1 VNKTFLSL
9 REAGLE
15 TGKDKM
21 TIKRAIDS
29 GRLSAVKEGNQ
40 WRIEP
45 SELFRVFPAISRND
59 NKDETPTQPSERRNA
74 TSRNTDETSMLR
86 LKLEMRDKQI
96 QQLETERERERAQL
110 NERIDDL
117 SRRLDR
123 ADEDR
128 TRLTAVLTHKE
139 NAVSEEASE
148 KRGLLSIFKL

>member
-1 VNKTFLSL
+1 MNKTFLSL

-59 NKDETPTQPSERRNA
+59 NKDETPTPPSERRNA

-86 LKLEMRDKQI
+86 LKLEMRDNQI
-96 QQLETERERERAQL
+96 QQLEIERDRERQQL
-110 NERIDDL
+110 NERIEDL
-117 SRRLDR
+117 ARRLDK
-123 ADEDR
+123 ADGDR
-128 TRLTAVLTHKE
+128 TRLTAVITDERGPAPRKE
-139 NAVSEEASE
+139 PA
-148 KRGLLSIFKL
+148 KRGFLSWLGR

>member
-1 VNKTFLSL
+1 
-9 REAGLE
+9 
-15 TGKDKM
+15 M

-59 NKDETPTQPSERRNA
+59 NKVETATSASERRNA

-96 QQLETERERERAQL
+96 QQLETERERERRQL
-110 NERIDDL
+110 EDRIDDL
-117 SRRLDR
+117 ADRLNR
-123 ADEDR
+123 ADADR
-128 TRLTAVLTHKE
+128 TKLSAVLVDHSKPKPKPKSRLRE
-139 NAVSEEASE
+139 IL
-148 KRGLLSIFKL
+148 GF